1 MQKRSPMLSTFYFFR
16 LPYKYFFLFR
26 LFVFYFVFLC
36 IHSIAGDWSSPR
48 RQSWFPAGCEYQKRA
63 VCRLRQ
69 HHQFYSVQLHQEQM
83 ELEREKKVVPFV
95 QRIELWVYD
104 NWQPLFNFLKSL
116 LSGPDCETITRVGFY
131 VEFDF
136 SWGQIGKFIPTIS
149 TKC

>member
-1 MQKRSPMLSTFYFFR
+1 MQKSSPMLST
-16 LPYKYFFLFR
+16 LTGSLINIFLFL
-26 LFVFYFVFLC
+26 LFVIYFVCLC

-83 ELEREKKVVPFV
+83 EMEREKKVVPFV

-104 NWQPLFNFLKSL
+104 NPLSIFFKDSNFPNIITKTRQRIKEGPSHRC
-116 LSGPDCETITRVGFY
+116 SGKHR
-131 VEFDF
+131 
-136 SWGQIGKFIPTIS
+136 KLRN
-149 TKC
+149 